1 MLEIMRYYN
10 TKTHYIVIL
19 FDETS
24 EEVLAINKSNDTC
37 KVFDDMKNM
46 PNDMLRYIAEDFDSL
61 INIDESQIRYSL
73 EDIGWIMKEKCGE
86 AFLRELW
93 ENRVAPEEFQEFY

>member
-1 MLEIMRYYN
+1 MLEIMKYYN
-10 TKTHYIVIL
+10 TKTHCIVIL
-19 FDETS
+19 FDETN

-46 PNDMLRYIAEDFDSL
+46 PIDMLRYVAEDFDLL
-61 INIDESQIRYSL
+61 INIDSSQIRYSL

-93 ENRVAPEEFQEFY
+93 ENRVPPEEF

>member
-1 MLEIMRYYN
+1 MPEIMRYYN
-10 TKTHYIVIL
+10 TKNHYIIIL

-24 EEVLAINKSNDTC
+24 EQVLAINKSNETC

-46 PNDMLRYIAEDFDSL
+46 PIDMLRYVAEDFDTL
-61 INIDESQIRYSL
+61 IDIDKSQIRYSL

-86 AFLRELW
+86 AFLRAFWDYRL
-93 ENRVAPEEFQEFY
+93 PPKEFQEF

>member
-1 MLEIMRYYN
+1 MRYYN
-10 TKTHYIVIL
+10 TKNHYIVIL

-37 KVFDDMKNM
+37 KVFDDLKNM
-46 PNDMLRYIAEDFDSL
+46 PIDMLRYVAEDFDLL
-61 INIDESQIRYSL
+61 INIDSSQIRYSL

-93 ENRVAPEEFQEFY
+93 ENRVAPEEFQEF

>member
-1 MLEIMRYYN
+1 MIEIMRYYN
-10 TKTHYIVIL
+10 TKNHYIIIL
-19 FDETS
+19 WDETS

-46 PNDMLRYIAEDFDSL
+46 PIDMLRYVAEDFDLL
-61 INIDESQIRYSL
+61 IDIDSSQIRYSL

-86 AFLRELW
+86 AFLKAFW
-93 ENRVAPEEFQEFY
+93 ENRVAPEEFQEF

>member
-10 TKTHYIVIL
+10 TKNHYIIIL
-19 FDETS
+19 WDETS
-24 EEVLAINKSNDTC
+24 EEVVLLNKASGIC
-37 KVFDDMKNM
+37 KVFDDLKNM

-61 INIDESQIRYSL
+61 INIDSSQIRYSL
-73 EDIGWIMKEKCGE
+73 EDIGWIMKEKYGE

-93 ENRVAPEEFQEFY
+93 ENRVAPEEFQEF

>member
-46 PNDMLRYIAEDFDSL
+46 PY
-61 INIDESQIRYSL
+61 
-73 EDIGWIMKEKCGE
+73 
-86 AFLRELW
+86 
-93 ENRVAPEEFQEFY
+93 

>member
-24 EEVLAINKSNDTC
+24 EEVLAINKSKDTC

-46 PNDMLRYIAEDFDSL
+46 PIDMLRYIAEDFDLL
-61 INIDESQIRYSL
+61 IDIDSSQIRYSL

-86 AFLRELW
+86 AFLKAFW

>member
-10 TKTHYIVIL
+10 TKNHYIVIL

-46 PNDMLRYIAEDFDSL
+46 PIDMLRYIAEDFDLL
-61 INIDESQIRYSL
+61 IDIDSSQIRYSL

-86 AFLRELW
+86 AFLKAFW

>member
-1 MLEIMRYYN
+1 MRYYN
-10 TKTHYIVIL
+10 TKIHYIVIL

-37 KVFDDMKNM
+37 KVFDDLKNM
-46 PNDMLRYIAEDFDSL
+46 PIDMLRYVAEDFDLL
-61 INIDESQIRYSL
+61 INIDSSQIRYSL

-93 ENRVAPEEFQEFY
+93 ENRVAPEEFQEF

>member
-10 TKTHYIVIL
+10 TKNHCIIVL

-24 EEVLAINKSNDTC
+24 EEVLAINKSNETC

-46 PNDMLRYIAEDFDSL
+46 PIDMLRYVAEDFDLL
-61 INIDESQIRYSL
+61 INIDSSQIRYSL
-73 EDIGWIMKEKCGE
+73 EDIGWIIKEKCGE
-86 AFLRELW
+86 TFLRAFW
-93 ENRVAPEEFQEFY
+93 ENRVTPEEFQEF

>member
-10 TKTHYIVIL
+10 TKNSYIIIL

-24 EEVLAINKSNDTC
+24 EEVLAINKSNETC

-46 PNDMLRYIAEDFDSL
+46 PIDMLRYIAEDFDSL

-73 EDIGWIMKEKCGE
+73 EDIGWIMKEECGE
-86 AFLRELW
+86 AFLREIW
-93 ENRVAPEEFQEFY
+93 ENRVPPEEFQEF